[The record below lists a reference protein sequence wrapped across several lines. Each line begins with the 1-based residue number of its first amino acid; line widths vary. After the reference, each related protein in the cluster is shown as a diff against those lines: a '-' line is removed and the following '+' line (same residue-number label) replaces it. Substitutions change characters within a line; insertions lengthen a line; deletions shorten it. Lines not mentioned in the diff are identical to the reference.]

1 MVKDLY
7 GYAGKQ
13 LRISLSEEKVTEEEL
28 DKEILRNYLGGAGYA
43 ARLLYDELDAGIDPL
58 GDKNKLVFA
67 TSPLTRRRVPGGG
80 SLEVCFKSP
89 LTGVWGEARVGD
101 EFGFALKNA
110 GYDFLIIEGKAE
122 KPVYIV
128 IENEEV
134 SIKSAANI
142 SGKMVSNKVQAIEE
156 ELGEQDY
163 SIMAIGP
170 AGENK
175 VLYSTIMI
183 NDRAV
188 GRVGAGAVMGSK
200 NLLALAVKGTK
211 EVEIADKDNYMTA
224 IKKAHKIVREN
235 PDTQGFREHGTT
247 GD

>member
-1 MVKDLY
+1 MVKNLY

-28 DKEILRNYLGGAGYA
+28 DEVILRKYLGGAGYA

-110 GYDFLIIEGKAE
+110 GYDFLIIEGKARR
-122 KPVYIV
+122 PVYLV
-128 IENEEV
+128 IED
-134 SIKSAANI
+134 
-142 SGKMVSNKVQAIEE
+142 G
-156 ELGEQDY
+156 
-163 SIMAIGP
+163 
-170 AGENK
+170 
-175 VLYSTIMI
+175 
-183 NDRAV
+183 
-188 GRVGAGAVMGSK
+188 
-200 NLLALAVKGTK
+200 
-211 EVEIADKDNYMTA
+211 
-224 IKKAHKIVREN
+224 
-235 PDTQGFREHGTT
+235 
-247 GD
+247 